1 MIEAVVYGCLVALGL
16 ALLAGIWRVAR
27 GPTVIDRMLAFD
39 LVAVTVVGTIGLL
52 TVLWE
57 TPMFLEL
64 ILVYSLLGFL
74 STVALAYYLNKT
86 IAVRR
91 PRRDERKPSEEANHE

>member
-1 MIEAVVYGCLVALGL
+1 MMETVVHVCLFVLSL

-52 TVLWE
+52 TVLWG
-57 TPMFLEL
+57 TAVFLEL

-74 STVALAYYLNKT
+74 GTVALAFYLNKT
-86 IAVRR
+86 IASR
-91 PRRDERKPSEEANHE
+91 PQRPDEPEEDHE